1 MSQTKKYSC
10 DTKITAA
17 SALTSTATT
26 AATAV
31 MGPVAPHVGKR
42 SHISWKTH
50 SQMTPHLVFIGNTV

>member
-31 MGPVAPHVGKR
+31 YGSSGATCGKA
-42 SHISWKTH
+42 I
-50 SQMTPHLVFIGNTV
+50 PY